1 MPPQFHRKQDVYHES
16 MDPGIIEDT
25 APIHWS
31 LDQQQT
37 TEFLAKLYPDSRL
50 LLSNTAFD
58 ATPTIKYIMSNMQ
71 MTRHRLK
78 DRWVYFPDLTS
89 SELLEERI
97 AEFFNGVIQHVP
109 HSHTCTR

>member
-1 MPPQFHRKQDVYHES
+1 MLPRFHRKQDIYHES
-16 MDPGIIEDT
+16 MDPRIIEDT
-25 APIHWS
+25 APVHWS

-37 TEFLAKLYPDSRL
+37 TEFLVKLYLDSRL
-50 LLSNTAFD
+50 LLSNAAFN
-58 ATPTIKYIMSNMQ
+58 ATPTIEYIMSNMQ
-71 MTRHRLK
+71 MTQHRLK

-97 AEFFNGVIQHVP
+97 VEFFNSVIQHVL

>member
-1 MPPQFHRKQDVYHES
+1 

-25 APIHWS
+25 APVHWS

-37 TEFLAKLYPDSRL
+37 TEFLAKLYLDSRL
-50 LLSNTAFD
+50 LPSNAAFD

-71 MTRHRLK
+71 TTQHWLK

-97 AEFFNGVIQHVP
+97 AEFFNGVISAHAAFAYMYEV
-109 HSHTCTR
+109 S